1 MTILLSD
8 IIDTALAVFTVIYNI
23 RLYSYVRWAASG
35 ARARVSIRIGPDGRL
50 ARTAPG
56 LATRLHDPFGRSA
69 LGFPCLLGLTGS
81 LE

>member
-1 MTILLSD
+1 MSD

-35 ARARVSIRIGPDGRL
+35 ARARVDPDPPRRPTSAYG
-50 ARTAPG
+50 PG
-56 LATRLHDPFGRSA
+56 LGDAAVRSFRSVCFG
-69 LGFPCLLGLTGS
+69 LPLIGLTGS

>member
-1 MTILLSD
+1 MSD

-35 ARARVSIRIGPDGRL
+35 ARARVVDPDPPRRPTSAYG
-50 ARTAPG
+50 PG
-56 LATRLHDPFGRSA
+56 LGDAAVRSFRSVCFG
-69 LGFPCLLGLTGS
+69 LPLIGLTGS